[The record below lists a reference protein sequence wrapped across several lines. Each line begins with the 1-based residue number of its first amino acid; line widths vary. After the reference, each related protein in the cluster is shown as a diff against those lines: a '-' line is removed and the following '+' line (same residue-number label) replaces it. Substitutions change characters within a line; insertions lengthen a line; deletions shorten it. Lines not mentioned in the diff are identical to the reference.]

1 MRRHRDEVGYV
12 TLWVLGVA
20 MMVIFV
26 GGISLDL
33 WRVAATRRAVAS
45 AVDGAALAGASGLDE
60 EAFRASNGDD
70 VHLDPD
76 LATELVAENL
86 RAQPG
91 AAEFV
96 EVAIEPAADR
106 ITVRAARPVELTLL
120 KIFLAGE
127 APVVVRAS
135 STVDPRRSP

>member
-1 MRRHRDEVGYV
+1 MSRGEHGYV

-45 AVDGAALAGASGLDE
+45 AVDGAAIAGASGLDE
-60 EAFRASNGDD
+60 AAFRASAGEE
-70 VHLDPD
+70 VRLDPG
-76 LATELVAENL
+76 LAEELAVANL
-86 RAQPG
+86 QAQPDS
-91 AAEFV
+91 AELV
-96 EVAIEPAADR
+96 EVAIEPAPER

-120 KIFLAGE
+120 RIFLAGE
-127 APVVVRAS
+127 PPVVVRAS
-135 STVDPRRSP
+135 STVDARRSP